1 MYNCYTLGRLQ
12 EPDLGENTPPN
23 LQPLHMYKM
32 SSLCRLLVQHQQCLH
47 LKTFRYQY
55 QRIQIHLSRTWLLDD
70 AIQQI
75 RLIRRPKIFSDK
87 GRVLRNSWRSHSVVA
102 SKVETKKEIDGIRG
116 SFSILRIT
124 SGRKNPLSRSLDE
137 ALAPREGA
145 VTRLAN
151 KLKLANSP
159 SIPNASQFGT
169 TNDIT
174 GSGKAGGLCC
184 SSPPL
189 SPRHSAPV
197 ACDNP
202 PPLALELMCSS
213 HMLILEE
220 YIEKC
225 ESKNKN

>member
-12 EPDLGENTPPN
+12 EPDPGENTPPN
-23 LQPLHMYKM
+23 PAATPHGRDVFALQTASAASAASTSQDFPLP
-32 SSLCRLLVQHQQCLH
+32 VPAD
-47 LKTFRYQY
+47 TN
-55 QRIQIHLSRTWLLDD
+55 D

-75 RLIRRPKIFSDK
+75 RLIRRQKIFSDK
-87 GRVLRNSWRSHSVVA
+87 GRVLRNSWRSRSV
-102 SKVETKKEIDGIRG
+102 VETKKEIDGIRG

-145 VTRLAN
+145 VTGLAN

-174 GSGKAGGLCC
+174 GSGKAGRLCR

-220 YIEKC
+220 YTEKC